1 MGAPGRATA
10 TLAAGLIL
18 LGAAAWAVTPTA
30 MLLARLDDGGA
41 AAPLVRAAALLIGC
55 LLGGASATA
64 ALPTVP
70 RPIVLGAAAL
80 AAGVVLA
87 LPVSQQA
94 LTTEAGLVVGAVA
107 ATAVGAWLGART
119 PPGLGTVGAAAFM
132 QLAIITAVVVGNA
145 WLARHHG
152 TDPRPWIPLGLGM
165 FAGGAAAARLVP
177 GVTTGH
183 VAASWLLVAV
193 ASLGLAVV
201 LAEQRA
207 FVLAAAIGTAFV
219 LPFPIALSA
228 LGAALVR
235 RRVPPPADLPAAT
248 TVRE

>member
-10 TLAAGLIL
+10 TLAAGLIV

-30 MLLARLDDGGA
+30 MMLDRLGDGGA

-87 LPVSQQA
+87 LPVSHQP

-145 WLARHHG
+145 WLAHHHG
-152 TDPRPWIPLGLGM
+152 TDPRPWIPLGLAM
-165 FAGGAAAARLVP
+165 VAGGAVTVRLLP
-177 GVTTGH
+177 GATLGVI
-183 VAASWLLVAV
+183 AASWLLVAV
-193 ASLGLAVV
+193 ASLALAGV
-201 LAEQRA
+201 LAERRF
-207 FVLAAAIGTAFV
+207 FVLAAAIASAV
-219 LPFPIALSA
+219 LLPFPIALSA
-228 LGAALVR
+228 LGAALAR
-235 RRVPPPADLPAAT
+235 RRGPPPADLPSAT
-248 TVRE
+248 ARP